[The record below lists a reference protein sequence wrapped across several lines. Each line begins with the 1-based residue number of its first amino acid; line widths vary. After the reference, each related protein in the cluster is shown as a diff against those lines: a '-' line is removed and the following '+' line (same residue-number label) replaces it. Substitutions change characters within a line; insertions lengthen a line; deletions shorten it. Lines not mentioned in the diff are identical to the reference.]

1 MRITRKTEWP
11 NWLLILGMFVM
22 AAVSWSAAPDSIPV
36 HWNIYGQVDR
46 YGSKVEGLLMIP
58 LVTLGIYLLMI
69 LLPRIDPGRANY
81 QRFASVYS
89 LFRILI
95 TAVMAVIYAVVILWV
110 RGYQVDVSMVT
121 PIVIGAMFVVMGN
134 YMGKI
139 RPNWFVGIRTPWTIS
154 SKLSW
159 TKTHRLGGRVFILMG
174 LALILAGAIH
184 TQWAA
189 YLSFAAIIVGLI
201 WTFVYSYMVWKD
213 DPDRIPPSGTQPG

>member
-1 MRITRKTEWP
+1 MRITWKSELP
-11 NWLLILGMFVM
+11 NWALILGMFVM
-22 AAVSWSAAPDSIPV
+22 AAVSWAAAPDSIPV

-58 LVTLGIYLLMI
+58 LVTLGIYILMI

-110 RGYQVDVSMVT
+110 RGYQLDVSMVI

>member
-1 MRITRKTEWP
+1 
-11 NWLLILGMFVM
+11 
-22 AAVSWSAAPDSIPV
+22 
-36 HWNIYGQVDR
+36 
-46 YGSKVEGLLMIP
+46 
-58 LVTLGIYLLMI
+58 
-69 LLPRIDPGRANY
+69 
-81 QRFASVYS
+81 
-89 LFRILI
+89 
-95 TAVMAVIYAVVILWV
+95 MAVIYAVVILWV
-110 RGYQVDVSMVT
+110 RGYQVDVSMVI

-174 LALILAGAIH
+174 LALILAGVIH

-189 YLSFAAIIVGLI
+189 YLAFAAIIVGLI
-201 WTFVYSYMVWKD
+201 WTLVYSYMVWKD

>member
-22 AAVSWSAAPDSIPV
+22 AAVSWSAAPDSIPA

-58 LVTLGIYLLMI
+58 LVTLGIYILMI

-110 RGYQVDVSMVT
+110 RGYQLDVSMVI

>member
-58 LVTLGIYLLMI
+58 LVTLGIYILMI

-110 RGYQVDVSMVT
+110 RGYQLDVSMVI

-174 LALILAGAIH
+174 LALILAGIIH
-184 TQWAA
+184 AQWAA
-189 YLSFAAIIVGLI
+189 YLAVAVIIVGII
-201 WTFVYSYMVWKD
+201 WTFVYSYVVWKD